1 MKILGG
7 LDIKRWHAFLDSVED
22 ATVFQTPEM
31 SEVFASTKNYSPLF
45 VAIEEDDEI
54 QSLVLASLIK
64 EGGGVKGA
72 MSSRAVIT
80 GGPLAEG
87 GNVGPLLGAFDERA
101 RSGALYAQ
109 IRNLRDMSQ
118 FRGAFEEA
126 GYVYEE
132 HLNYVHDLLRSP
144 AEIFSDF
151 SDGRKKGIKKAESR
165 GIREKVAEGKGDVDV
180 FYEILS
186 HTYREA
192 RVPLADKSLFLAAWR
207 ILVPKGM
214 ARLVL
219 ALKGDE
225 VLAARFYL
233 THRGIIHD
241 WYAGASPKGKTDN
254 ASELL
259 VWSAMRWGNANNY
272 KLFDFG
278 GAGKPGEH
286 YGPGEFKRRFG
297 GVKTTFGRFQK
308 IYHPVRYLAG
318 KKGYSILK
326 KLG

>member
-1 MKILGG
+1 
-7 LDIKRWHAFLDSVED
+7 
-22 ATVFQTPEM
+22 M
-31 SEVFASTKNYSPLF
+31 SEVFESTKNYKPLF
-45 VAIEEDDEI
+45 VAIDEAGVT
-54 QSLVLASLIK
+54 QSLVLASIIK
-64 EGGGVKGA
+64 EGGGIKGA
-72 MSSRAVIT
+72 MSSRAVVT
-80 GGPLAEG
+80 GGPLLKG
-87 GNVGPLLGAFDERA
+87 GIVGPLIGAFDKLA
-101 RSGALYAQ
+101 RSETLYAQ
-109 IRNLRDMSQ
+109 IRNLRDVSQ
-118 FRGAFEEA
+118 FRETFEEA
-126 GYVYEE
+126 GYAYEE
-132 HLNYVHDLLRSP
+132 HLNYVHDLSRPP

-165 GIREKVAEGKGDVDV
+165 GIREKVAEEKGDVDI

-186 HTYREA
+186 HTYKEA

-259 VWSAMRWGNANNY
+259 VWSTMRWGNANNY

-297 GVKTTFGRFQK
+297 GIRTAFGRFQK

-318 KKGYSILK
+318 KKGYGILRR
-326 KLG
+326 LG